1 MQIQNLWIHSYIG
14 DGLVH
19 EVIATLLSLSPS
31 CRVHIVA
38 IPCGTGNALCHSL
51 GTGTPQKAISRF
63 LSNETRPLKLSAV
76 YVKRLAGGPLELV
89 RPCFCVF
96 SWGYHAQVVRQSE
109 VLRFLGVS
117 RFRVRSCL
125 LPQASSHS
133 NNALCTSSPRFGIS
147 SASFHTLATL
157 EHCPTRTWNPGSS
170 STF

>member
-1 MQIQNLWIHSYIG
+1 M
-14 DGLVH
+14 H

-31 CRVHIVA
+31 CRVQIVA

-51 GTGTPQKAISRF
+51 GTGTPQEAVSRF

-96 SWGYHAQVVRQSE
+96 SWGYHAQIVRQSE

-117 RFRVRSCL
+117 RFRVSFLDRALLSEHSITRPVLARRDLESLSPLPVL
-125 LPQASSHS
+125 LP
-133 NNALCTSSPRFGIS
+133 L
-147 SASFHTLATL
+147 
-157 EHCPTRTWNPGSS
+157 
-170 STF
+170 